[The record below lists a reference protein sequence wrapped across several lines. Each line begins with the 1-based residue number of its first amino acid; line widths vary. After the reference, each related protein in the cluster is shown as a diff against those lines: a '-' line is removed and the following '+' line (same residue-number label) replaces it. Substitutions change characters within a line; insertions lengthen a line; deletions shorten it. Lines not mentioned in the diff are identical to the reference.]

1 MSVNTMS
8 FEQAATIL
16 TALAAQATGAT
27 GLTASDLSSYI
38 SVGQKALQ
46 NGYDPLNIGI
56 SQMVSRTLF
65 ANRPYSSAL
74 SILRRDEDEYGAIVR
89 KISSI
94 YQAYENDP
102 TYSLVDGT
110 SYSPWE
116 VRKPKLWQANFYG
129 FDIWKDH
136 VTVTRQQLKNAVQSP
151 ADLARLMDLILGTKE
166 NEMELGRE
174 TFERAT
180 LANLIGALAAMAAAT
195 GGNTNQHRHLLTEYN
210 TETGLSLT
218 ATTVK
223 QPANYSDF
231 IKWAYAKIAQVS
243 DMFTEYSR
251 IFHLNPATGDIMRH
265 TPKADQ
271 RIFVYNENLH
281 DIGARVLADTFNSS
295 MVSEEVPY
303 TASLNFFQSLT
314 SPDSISVTPAY
325 IDNTGAQVTAS
336 NQQVS
341 NIFAV
346 VCDRDAL
353 GTNYHDQSVDVSPYN
368 PDGKFYNYFYHE
380 ARRYWVDV
388 TENAV
393 LFTLD

>member
-8 FEQAATIL
+8 FEQAATVL
-16 TALAAQATGAT
+16 TALVEQATGQT
-27 GLTASDLSSYI
+27 GLTATSLADYI
-38 SVGQKALQ
+38 SIGQKAL
-46 NGYDPLNIGI
+46 NVGYDPLAIGI
-56 SQMVSRTLF
+56 SQMVSRTIF
-65 ANRPYSSAL
+65 SYRPYESKL
-74 SILRRDEDEYGAIVR
+74 SVLRRDDDEYGAIVR

-94 YQAYENDP
+94 FQAYGDDP
-102 TYSLVDGT
+102 TYELVDGT
-110 SYSPWE
+110 DYSPYT
-116 VRKPKLWQANFYG
+116 VRKPALWQANFYG
-129 FDIWKDH
+129 YDVWMDMISI
-136 VTVTRQQLKNAVQSP
+136 TRQQLKNAVQNP
-151 ADLARLMDLILGTKE
+151 AEMARLMDLVLGTKA

-180 LANLIGALAAMAAAT
+180 LANLIGALQAM
-195 GGNTNQHRHLLTEYN
+195 NNSDQHRHLLTEYN

-223 QPANYSDF
+223 QPTYYSDF

-243 DMFTEYSR
+243 DLFTEYNR
-251 IFHLNPATGDIMRH
+251 VFHLNPTSGDILRH

-295 MVSEEVPY
+295 MVSEQVPY
-303 TASLNFFQSLT
+303 TASLNFFQSIST
-314 SPDSISVTPAY
+314 PNAVSVTPAY
-325 IDNTGAQVTAS
+325 IDGSGAQVTAS
-336 NQQVS
+336 NQSVTD
-341 NIFAV
+341 IFAV

-353 GTNYHDQSVDVSPYN
+353 GTNYHDQSVDATPYN
-368 PDGKFYNYFYHE
+368 PMGKFYNYFYHE